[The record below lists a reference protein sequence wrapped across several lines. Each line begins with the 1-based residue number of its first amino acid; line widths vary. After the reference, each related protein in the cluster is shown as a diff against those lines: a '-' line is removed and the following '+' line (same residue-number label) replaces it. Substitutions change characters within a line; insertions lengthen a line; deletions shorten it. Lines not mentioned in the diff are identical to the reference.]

1 MGVDNTPPH
10 PALEAHTM
18 NPLDNMIGRLRYE
31 LVREQQRVD
40 NAKYGTTPPTP
51 TPWADTIKLKL
62 VRATLN
68 LIP

>member
-1 MGVDNTPPH
+1 
-10 PALEAHTM
+10 M

-62 VRATLN
+62 MRATLN